1 MLLYCSDMQNI
12 AIYKN
17 NTWCAGIVYMPVLDI
32 TRSPIRAVTVW
43 VGAAKTIQLT
53 NNKH

>member
-17 NTWCAGIVYMPVLDI
+17 NTACASIVYMPVPDI
-32 TRSPIRAVTVW
+32 KQSPIRAVTVW